1 MRTKTAIFHERD
13 FNIANILM
21 DEERYQYE
29 TILLITESLFKEQ
42 HKSLITA
49 FWDLKEVNI
58 APEFPF
64 YHQNCVRKYFC

>member
-1 MRTKTAIFHERD
+1 
-13 FNIANILM
+13 M
-21 DEERYQYE
+21 DEERYQYD

-42 HKSLITA
+42 HKILITA

-64 YHQNCVRKYFC
+64 YHQNCEVFLLACSFQKEFG